1 MKPLVHRKS
10 RRKDKQEPKPVR
22 HKMRVTRG
30 DRVRVIRGEE
40 RGTEGTVIR
49 VLPKQNRVVV
59 EGVNVVTKHR
69 KATQTGEEGGIIKFP
84 APIHVSNVMLLDPK
98 SGDPTRVR
106 RKKDQDGTVER
117 LSVKSG
123 QPIPRSR

>member
-1 MKPLVHRKS
+1 MKPLVHKKS
-10 RRKDKQEPKPVR
+10 RRKSKTEPKPVR

-49 VLPKQNRVVV
+49 VMPKQNRVVV

-69 KATQTGEEGGIIKFP
+69 KATQAGEEGGIIKFP

-106 RKKDQDGTVER
+106 RKKDKDGTVER